1 MHRERCRTLSKA
13 IGRDN
18 FSMGAVTEELVDA
31 VFDGIETVE
40 AAELMEENDDA
51 ATGRSEYKTSWL
63 FMDGWET
70 ATAVIVDGDGS
81 ITSELSRVLSGGTLL
96 LGGGSMA

>member
-1 MHRERCRTLSKA
+1 MKRRKKIHRTLSKA

-18 FSMGAVTEELVDA
+18 FSIGAVTEELDEA

-40 AAELMEENDDA
+40 AAELMDENDDA
-51 ATGRSEYKTSWL
+51 AGRSEYKTSWL
-63 FMDGWET
+63 LTDGCET
-70 ATAVIVDGDGS
+70 ATAVIVVGNVS
-81 ITSELSRVLSGGTLL
+81 VTSELSRALSGGT